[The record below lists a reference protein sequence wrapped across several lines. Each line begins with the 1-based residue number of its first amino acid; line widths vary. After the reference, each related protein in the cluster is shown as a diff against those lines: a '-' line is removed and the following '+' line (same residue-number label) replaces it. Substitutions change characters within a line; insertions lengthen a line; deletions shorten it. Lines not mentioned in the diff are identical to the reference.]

1 MASLVYER
9 ENCGDAMQVPIQ
21 MGTKMAAGNQQKHLS
36 LSFATKKSVNLSL
49 QEIKN
54 VTIIFFSYYK
64 NCSHSQNPRNKSLF

>member
-36 LSFATKKSVNLSL
+36 LRFAIKKA
-49 QEIKN
+49 
-54 VTIIFFSYYK
+54 
-64 NCSHSQNPRNKSLF
+64 